1 MKRMLWAACLLACA
15 ATSSAQDLGRVLSS
29 TPVIAQVQVPRQV
42 CSTES
47 QQISGQKS
55 GAGAALGAVAGG
67 AVGNSIGHG
76 GGRAAATM
84 LGIVGGLM
92 IGDRVEGPATVQ
104 TQNVQRCTT
113 QTMIENRVTAYQ
125 VVYEY
130 AGKQYSVQMPYDP
143 GPYVKLQIAPADAVV
158 PAPLSAAPV
167 GIYQTAPAPVIYNQ
181 TVYVPTAPIWV
192 AAYPP
197 PYYAYR
203 PSIGFN
209 LQFSNG
215 YHHHGHWR

>member
-1 MKRMLWAACLLACA
+1 MQRNLWIVGLLACA
-15 ATSSAQDLGRVLSS
+15 GPLFAQDLGRVLSS
-29 TPVIAQVQVPRQV
+29 TPLVTQVQVPRQV
-42 CSTES
+42 CSVES

-76 GGRAAATM
+76 SGRAAATM

-92 IGDRVEGPATVQ
+92 IGDRIEGPPAAQ

-113 QTMIENRVTAYQ
+113 QTMIENRVSTWQ

-143 GPYVKLQIAPADAVV
+143 GPYVKLQIAPADMMPP
-158 PAPLSAAPV
+158 PAPPVSVAPTT
-167 GIYQTAPAPVIYNQ
+167 IYQSAPARVIYSE
-181 TVYVPTAPIWV
+181 TVFVPTTPVWV
-192 AAYPP
+192 TTYPP
-197 PYYAYR
+197 YPYR

-209 LQFSNG
+209 LEYSTGF
-215 YHHHGHWR
+215 HRHGHWR

>member
-1 MKRMLWAACLLACA
+1 MKRMVWAACLLACA

-42 CSTES
+42 CSVEP

-92 IGDRVEGPATVQ
+92 IGDRIEGPATVQ

-113 QTMIENRVTAYQ
+113 QTMLENRVTAYQ

-143 GPYVKLQIAPADAVV
+143 GPYVKLQVAPADAVL
-158 PAPLSAAPV
+158 APPVSAAPANV
-167 GIYQTAPAPVIYNQ
+167 YQPLPAPVIYNQ
-181 TVYVPTAPIWV
+181 TVFVPTAPVWV

-197 PYYAYR
+197 AYAYR
-203 PSIGFN
+203 PSIGIN
-209 LQFSNG
+209 LQYGHGF
-215 YHHHGHWR
+215 HHHGPWR